1 MRTVE
6 ERARAALREPSP
18 LQAVAFVWRGRFVV
32 AACAALAAAAGV
44 FVAEQRGTI
53 WRAKSVVYVER
64 QVPVLPGSDVSHWL
78 ETRNY
83 ANTQAA
89 LLRSTPVLQA
99 GLAAPGVEQ
108 SAMFGDSDNHL
119 AWLRKRLSV
128 VVGTDDDLITV
139 TLESEAVDDA
149 CRVVNAIVR
158 AYLEKHSESQR
169 KTATEVVTS
178 LRRELERYEAELRTV
193 QEEQVAFLE
202 AHPGLAMGE
211 GPDALGTA
219 KLREMNLALTQ
230 AELTA
235 LDADAQLQ
243 AAKLRMAVP
252 QPMQRLPMPGVDES
266 SVKQLSDLQAQVDQ
280 LVQRRVLMLTTMT
293 PDHPDVKRLD
303 GAIVQLFGHANEVA
317 DRITQAHVASLEQKL
332 TGQLRLREELLAR
345 IAAHERSMRESD
357 PATAEYR
364 GLEIRF
370 ERARKITDALYERV
384 RGIDIN
390 ESVGENETPRQ
401 SALVYEYATP
411 EGAVV
416 AASKTSL
423 AAIFGF
429 VGVVLGLALAWARS
443 IVWPKVHGPGD
454 LGAELPVLG
463 SLPKARLGSNS
474 FVAALRRARH
484 LEAAMQ
490 SLRAVLHFGA
500 RGRRHRTLQVV
511 GVDRGAGAST
521 VAAGLGIASAQAGQR
536 TLVVDADFA
545 AGSQAKLFGLEG
557 GIGLRQVLARRVAVD
572 AAIAAT
578 EVPGLYVLPSG
589 SADTGLQALDA
600 TALPDLLRELA
611 ARFDRVLV
619 DSPALMAAVDAR
631 ILAAVCDGSLLV
643 LRPGASSVAALQA
656 AQDAVASVAGQ
667 VVGTVFRGGSRRA
680 VHSAR
685 LHSAE
690 LLALH
695 RDEPA
700 PRGDHRVGEQA

>member
-18 LQAVAFVWRGRFVV
+18 LQAVAFVWRGRWIV
-32 AACAALAAAAGV
+32 ATCAALAAAAGV

-53 WRAKSVVYVER
+53 WRAKSVIYVER
-64 QVPVLPGSDVSHWL
+64 QAPMLPGSDVAHWL
-78 ETRNY
+78 GTRNY

-119 AWLRKRLSV
+119 AWLRKRLTV

-139 TLESEAVDDA
+139 QLESEAVDDA
-149 CRVVNAIVR
+149 CRVVNAIVN
-158 AYLEKHSESQR
+158 AYLARHSESQR
-169 KTATEVVTS
+169 KTASEVLGS

-202 AHPGLAMGE
+202 AHPGLVPGE
-211 GPDALGTA
+211 GTDAGSV
-219 KLREMNLALTQ
+219 KLRELNLALTQ
-230 AELTA
+230 AELGVMEVE
-235 LDADAQLQ
+235 AQLQ
-243 AAKLRMAVP
+243 AAKARMAVP
-252 QPMQRLPMPGVDES
+252 QPMQRLPMPGVDEG

-317 DRITQAHVASLEQKL
+317 DRITQAHVGSLEQRL
-332 TGQLRLREELLAR
+332 QGQRRLRDELVAR
-345 IAAHERSMRESD
+345 IAGHERTLRDDD
-357 PATAEYR
+357 PAIAEYR

-370 ERARKITDALYERV
+370 DRARKIADALYERV
-384 RGIDIN
+384 RSIDIN
-390 ESVGENETPRQ
+390 ESLGENDQPPL
-401 SALVYEYATP
+401 SALVYERATP

-443 IVWPKVHGPGD
+443 IVWPKVHGPSD

-463 SLPKARLGSNS
+463 SLPKARLGSGS

-536 TLVVDADFA
+536 TLVVDADFG
-545 AGSQAKLFGLEG
+545 AGSQAKLFGLDG
-557 GIGLRQVLARRVAVD
+557 GMGLRQVLARKVGAD
-572 AAIAAT
+572 DAIAAT
-578 EVPGLYVLPSG
+578 EVPGLYVLPAG
-589 SADTGLQALDA
+589 APDTALQALDA
-600 TALPDLLRELA
+600 TVLPELLRELA
-611 ARFDRVLV
+611 TRFDRVLV

-643 LRPGASSVAALQA
+643 LRPGSSSVAALQA

-667 VVGTVFRGGSRRA
+667 VVGTVFRGVSRRA